1 MLMPIYAALVII
13 AFFNLYIFSR
23 FTVDDAFIT
32 WRYGRNLVEFGIWG
46 YNPTSFDLTQAY
58 TNPIYALASII
69 PAFIKI
75 DFVLFFKLLAILV
88 FILFFI
94 LFYKNLENKK
104 LGILLILV
112 LFINPAFTIHLF
124 SGLETFLYVAL
135 VGLLAISL
143 EKRKFLE
150 SSIYTSIA
158 VLTRPES
165 WLWCIL
171 LPTFAFSEYFLA
183 KKSKE
188 VTIKYLWKNL
198 IFSIFPFLIL
208 LANLVF
214 HKWHFGFF
222 LPNTFYVKSQADLS
236 IFRVI
241 LRSVKFAFYLA
252 PLVIPFISGRK
263 IVPAFLL
270 IFFIPI
276 IFNYASS
283 DLQMNYASRFAFH
296 IFIPCFIYSA
306 YVICSE
312 KRVAF
317 LSLSANFQKT
327 TRIAFN
333 FVFSVFLI
341 LLMINYTISTTS
353 ASELMNYIVNYYP
366 RALNSHAELG
376 KILREINHSKNGN
389 LVFLLGDAGM
399 APFHSRAIALDYV
412 GLGSSLVAHQGITD
426 EILDKYNP
434 IFVFLHTNPEKD
446 MIWNAFGSDQ
456 IMSWMKKNEIVYQC
470 DIYWKPDYSIR
481 FFSRVKY
488 SEISELCKNSFSKN
502 SINDKDYFLSHFL
515 LPPFYFW
522 HE

>member
-1 MLMPIYAALVII
+1 MPVYAALAII

-69 PAFIKI
+69 PAFLKI
-75 DFVLFFKLLAILV
+75 DFVLFFKLLSILI
-88 FILFFI
+88 FISFFI
-94 LFYKNLENKK
+94 LFYKNVENKK
-104 LGILLILV
+104 LGILLILA

-135 VGLLAISL
+135 IGLLAISL

-171 LPTFAFSEYFLA
+171 LPIFAFSEYFLA
-183 KKSKE
+183 KKSEE
-188 VTIKYLWKNL
+188 VTVRYLWKNL

-208 LANLVF
+208 LVNLVF

-236 IFRVI
+236 IFQIIIRI
-241 LRSVKFAFYLA
+241 IKFTFYLA
-252 PLVIPFISGRK
+252 PLLIPFISGRR
-263 IVPAFLL
+263 IVPTFLL
-270 IFFIPI
+270 IFFIPV

-317 LSLSANFQKT
+317 LSLSSNFQKIT
-327 TRIAFN
+327 KIAFN

-341 LLMINYTISTTS
+341 LLMLNYTISTTS
-353 ASELMNYIVNYYP
+353 ASELNHIVNYYP

-376 KILREINHSKNGN
+376 KILRQINDSKNGN

-399 APFHSRAIALDYV
+399 APFHSRAINLDNI
-412 GLGSSLVAHQGITD
+412 GLGSSLVAHQGVTD
-426 EILDKYNP
+426 EILYQYNP
-434 IFVFLHTNPEKD
+434 DFIFLHANPKAEGVRLGD
-446 MIWNAFGSDQ
+446 YAADQ
-456 IMSWMKKNEIVYQC
+456 IMFWLKRNQLIYQC
-470 DIYWKPDYSIR
+470 DIYWKPDYSLS
-481 FFSRVKY
+481 FFSKT
-488 SEISELCKNSFSKN
+488 SQPKIHELCQTSFKRN